1 MRSLTLVCI
10 LTIMTLVILDRPTVT
25 QSALAMVRFKAR
37 PRQSLIPSPKKERTS
52 TQLIRA
58 FSQWILEIKE
68 GLAKHWKPET
78 EDQKLALLRLARLY
92 G

>member
-1 MRSLTLVCI
+1 
-10 LTIMTLVILDRPTVT
+10 MTLVILDRPTTT
-25 QSALAMVRFKAR
+25 QSALAIVRVKAR
-37 PRQSLIPSPKKERTS
+37 PRQSLIPSPKKELTG

-68 GLAKHWKPET
+68 GLAKHWKTET
-78 EDQKLALLRLARLY
+78 EDEDQKLALLRLARLN